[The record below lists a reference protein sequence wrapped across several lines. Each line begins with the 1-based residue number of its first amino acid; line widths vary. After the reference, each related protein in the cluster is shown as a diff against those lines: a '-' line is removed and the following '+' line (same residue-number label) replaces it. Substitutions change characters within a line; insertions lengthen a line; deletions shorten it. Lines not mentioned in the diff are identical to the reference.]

1 MILQSEGIFDGRLG
15 NLSTCG
21 QVGGGGNILISGLV
35 VRGTASKRLLLRA
48 AGPALTAFG
57 LTGTLARPIPSL
69 FDGAGHPLF
78 SNTGWSTA
86 AKQVGAF
93 AFPDGSADCALLVT
107 LPPGSYTAQVSGGGA
122 LGLALLESYDL
133 TTMQSRLVNLSSRG
147 VVGTDQNIII
157 PGIATGGTSARLLLV
172 RAIGPALDAFGVM
185 VRSVAMATR
194 ASAPRN
200 WNQGKAETC
209 GEDDMSVSIRP
220 PEVESRQS
228 SVPTHT
234 HRLPVILG
242 PELQNKRC
250 RHLRPHVRLSIARR
264 PVRPARVQD
273 RGIVHAGIQR
283 IAPLHRVQSE
293 NSRCD
298 LSQPPKEFPQPV

>member
-48 AGPALTAFG
+48 AGPALTAFE

-133 TTMQSRLVNLSSRG
+133 TTMQSRLGNLSSRG
-147 VVGTDQNIII
+147 VVGTDQIINIT
-157 PGIATGGTSARLLLV
+157 GIATGGTSARLLLV

-200 WNQGKAETC
+200 WNQGKAQSPPTLTACPLSLAPSCKINGAAIFAHTSAFRSLAAPSAQHEC
-209 GEDDMSVSIRP
+209 KIAVSFTP
-220 PEVESRQS
+220 AFSA
-228 SVPTHT
+228 
-234 HRLPVILG
+234 LPHFTAF
-242 PELQNKRC
+242 K
-250 RHLRPHVRLSIARR
+250 ARTL
-264 PVRPARVQD
+264 VAT
-273 RGIVHAGIQR
+273 
-283 IAPLHRVQSE
+283 
-293 NSRCD
+293 
-298 LSQPPKEFPQPV
+298 